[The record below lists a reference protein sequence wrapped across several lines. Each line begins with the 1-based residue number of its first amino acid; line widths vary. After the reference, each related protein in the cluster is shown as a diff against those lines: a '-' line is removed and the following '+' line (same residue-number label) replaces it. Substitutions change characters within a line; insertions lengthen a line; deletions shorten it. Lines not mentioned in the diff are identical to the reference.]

1 MRIQTLLLL
10 ALLCS
15 SAPAIAQTQPPPP
28 LQVYG
33 GYSWLSNSFNG
44 VPSHHHALN
53 GWNAGAAFPQWH
65 HLRFRLDYSMYRG
78 VNRGDPQHAFI
89 IMGGPQFETMLHRE
103 RLYAFALVGEGG
115 LNGTWFDTAASNYKN
130 GNSGSIASLAESL
143 GGGIDTP
150 LNAHTALRVEG
161 GFLHTNFVPIMP
173 LPSGAPY
180 HLDGIPNYFG
190 RLSAGLVWI
199 PRPASTIRSAA
210 TTPAAPVESELV
222 FEGIRS
228 IGHFKIFANSWWS
241 YLTTAGVEYDR
252 HSWGRFLGA
261 NVDYSAEFLPV
272 LILRQPSKTDPWGN
286 RQATTFENVPG
297 IGVLPIGM
305 RLIWRDGTRFKPYYV
320 IKAGMTIYSK
330 KAFSQY
336 ASYENLAL
344 DQSVG
349 VQFHLAGRTDFR
361 TGFGVFHQSN
371 GFVVPSNPGLDE
383 MNVNV
388 GLSYH
393 LGHAHAND

>member
-1 MRIQTLLLL
+1 MRIQSLVCA
-10 ALLCS
+10 ALFCS
-15 SAPAIAQTQPPPP
+15 SLVASAQSQPPPP

-44 VPSHHHALN
+44 VPGHHQPLN

-78 VNRGDPQHAFI
+78 VNRGDPQHAFL

-115 LNGTWFDTAASNYKN
+115 LNGTWFDTASSNYKN
-130 GNSGSIASLAESL
+130 GNSGMIASLAESL
-143 GGGIDTP
+143 GAGIDTP
-150 LNAHTALRVEG
+150 LGTHTALRFEG
-161 GFLHTNFVPIMP
+161 GFLHTNFDPIEP
-173 LPSGAPY
+173 FPTSRPY
-180 HLDGIPNYFG
+180 HLAGIPNYFG

-199 PRPASTIRSAA
+199 PRPASAIRPAA
-210 TTPAAPVESELV
+210 GTPAPPVESEII
-222 FEGIRS
+222 FEGLRS
-228 IGHFKIFANSWWS
+228 VGHFKIFANSWWS

-252 HSWGRFLGA
+252 HSWGRFIGA
-261 NVDYSAEFLPV
+261 DVDYSAEFLPV
-272 LILRQPSKTDPWGN
+272 LILRQPSKTDIWGN

-297 IGVLPIGM
+297 IGILPIGM
-305 RLIWRDGTRFKPYYV
+305 RLIWRDGSRFKPYYV
-320 IKAGMTIYSK
+320 IKAGMTIYAK
-330 KAFSQY
+330 KAFSQD

-344 DQSVG
+344 DQSLG
-349 VQFHLAGRTDFR
+349 VQLHLRGRTDFR

-383 MNVNV
+383 MNWNV
-388 GLSYH
+388 GVSYR
-393 LGHAHAND
+393 LGQHPSD